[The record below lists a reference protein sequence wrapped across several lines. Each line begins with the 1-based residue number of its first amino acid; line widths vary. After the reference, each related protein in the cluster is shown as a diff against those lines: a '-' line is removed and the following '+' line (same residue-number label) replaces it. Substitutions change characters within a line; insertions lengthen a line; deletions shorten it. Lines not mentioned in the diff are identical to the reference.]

1 METTN
6 EPSICIPRVLAS
18 VKEVNIRDAF
28 TRILRNEAIERID
41 IAQSTNPQYKRVFV
55 HLTAWPATEDAA
67 LMRNR
72 LKKGE
77 HVNLVY
83 TEGKYWRCVASRLS
97 KPTWQGQ
104 AQTPSQPVWQG
115 QALGEQDQG
124 Q

>member
-6 EPSICIPRVLAS
+6 EPSICIPRVLSS
-18 VKEVNIRDAF
+18 VTEANIREVF
-28 TRILRNEAIERID
+28 TKILGQEAIERID
-41 IAQSTNPQYKRVFV
+41 IAQSTYPQYKRVFV
-55 HLTAWPATEDAA
+55 HLTAWPATEDATM
-67 LMRNR
+67 MRSR
-72 LKKGE
+72 LRKGE

-104 AQTPSQPVWQG
+104 QQPVWQG
-115 QALGEQDQG
+115 QMVGEQG